1 MITLFILSA
10 FIPLFAGGATE
21 DRLLAVV
28 NKHLIT
34 ESDLRIAKIF
44 SLEFPLPEVKDR
56 DPHLQFAIDEI
67 LLEEDAEKFAVPS
80 PSAKEVEAQISESSP
95 HLPQNLS
102 LDQALEGE
110 GLSGQDLRDL
120 VIRFLKVKSFINQRI
135 NFFIFVNDQEIDDT
149 LAENRSIGEGTP
161 PEQARKKAE
170 ELIADKKRKVKLEE
184 YLVKRRAKA
193 AIRILEPASP

>member
-1 MITLFILSA
+1 MLTLFILFA
-10 FIPLFAGGATE
+10 FIPFFAGGETE

-34 ESDLRIAKIF
+34 ESDLRISKIF

-80 PSAKEVEAQISESSP
+80 PSAKEMEAQISESTD

-102 LDQALEGE
+102 LDQVLEGE
-110 GLSGQDLRDL
+110 GLSRQDLRDL

>member
-1 MITLFILSA
+1 LFTFFILSA
-10 FIPLFAGGATE
+10 FLPLFAGGETE
-21 DRLLAVV
+21 DRLLAVA

-44 SLEFPLPEVKDR
+44 SLEFPLPEVKGR

-67 LLEEDAEKFAVPS
+67 LLEEDAERFGVSS
-80 PSAKEVEAQISESSP
+80 PSAKEVEAQISESSD
-95 HLPQNLS
+95 HLPQNQS
-102 LDQALEGE
+102 LDHVLEGE
-110 GLSGQDLRDL
+110 GLSRQDLRDL

-149 LAENRSIGEGTP
+149 LAENRSIGEGIP
-161 PEQARKKAE
+161 PEKARKNAE
-170 ELIADKKRKVKLEE
+170 ELIAEKKRKVKLEE

-193 AIRILEPASP
+193 TIRILEPASP